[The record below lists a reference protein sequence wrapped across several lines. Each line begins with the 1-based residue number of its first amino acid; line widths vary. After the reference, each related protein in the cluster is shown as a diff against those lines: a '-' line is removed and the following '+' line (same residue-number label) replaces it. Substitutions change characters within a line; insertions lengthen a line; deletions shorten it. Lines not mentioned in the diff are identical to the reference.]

1 MRPKS
6 PQWHLLLSL
15 LGFTVL
21 IKMIFTALQ
30 FGADF
35 YASWLTAGAV
45 WGMLIGTFG
54 LFLALKWGFYIRYCL
69 AVFCLICTTIAVNF
83 LPENPYFVLT
93 LRAWYQGRLLHFN
106 DLMQWVSVVWLPMA
120 LLWVANNRPGKEVGH
135 QSPLISKKSK
145 SNS

>member
-1 MRPKS
+1 
-6 PQWHLLLSL
+6 
-15 LGFTVL
+15 
-21 IKMIFTALQ
+21 
-30 FGADF
+30 
-35 YASWLTAGAV
+35 
-45 WGMLIGTFG
+45 MLIGTFG